1 MRKVNNNGILPYI
14 PLKVTPEDKSPP
26 TSSDNREGWENMCGS
41 NGETWYMGNNS
52 TQKGNLI
59 QKHRLAENFKEHGEL
74 FRACHRP
81 QACLTVPKWHTSLF
95 WSSKSMKKSHSV
107 LLSPLRSFTFL
118 VPLHSLLMANFFL
131 LVLKMFLCLFLIQ
144 RSSTEIWA

>member
-1 MRKVNNNGILPYI
+1 MWEKLIIMESFPIYLWKSHWRTNLRLP
-14 PLKVTPEDKSPP
+14 PVTTGKAGK
-26 TSSDNREGWENMCGS
+26 TCGS
-41 NGETWYMGNNS
+41 NGDTWYMGNNS

-131 LVLKMFLCLFLIQ
+131 LVLKMFLCLFLMQ
-144 RSSTEIWA
+144 RSSTEI